1 MHQGVKLEFAL
12 GAISLKINWTMQC
25 TTKTLFKNLFPK
37 PDNRRSAFVEG
48 SFSIYYKIEI
58 WAPPSDAGWWSD
70 CRIIWEGAYY
80 YLLPSNGI
88 DFQGMQQQSLVFLH
102 NSLLYF

>member
-25 TTKTLFKNLFPK
+25 TTITLFKNLFPK

-70 CRIIWEGAYY
+70 

-88 DFQGMQQQSLVFLH
+88 DFQGMQQQSHVF
-102 NSLLYF
+102 FA

>member
-25 TTKTLFKNLFPK
+25 TTITLLKNLFPK
-37 PDNRRSAFVEG
+37 PDNRRSAFVKG

-58 WAPPSDAGWWSD
+58 WAPPSDAGS
-70 CRIIWEGAYY
+70 EKVPNY

-88 DFQGMQQQSLVFLH
+88 DFQGMQQQSLVF
-102 NSLLYF
+102 FA

>member
-12 GAISLKINWTMQC
+12 GAISLKINWTMQW
-25 TTKTLFKNLFPK
+25 TTITLVKNLFPK

-58 WAPPSDAGWWSD
+58 WAPSDAGCWSD
-70 CRIIWEGAYY
+70 CY